1 LRIVYGRC
9 WTLPLASKIF
19 DIKPDTSLEEIAE
32 KLKDYRIAEEREEEG
47 EKFELITEVRDLDL
61 KKNRLEGIF
70 SKDKIIL
77 IPQRG
82 RTVPIVKTTQARIVF
97 SKEHGMTL
105 LTVVQEKH
113 FANAVA
119 SLLSHQLFLSYRA
132 IVEAQISP
140 EIMRAFHERNPEN
153 TKVIYF
159 DDLDIPEVA
168 KLALYGDSVKNSAL
182 YEEYLRHGK
191 IWYIVYQVPNTSY
204 VMGLTRNCVVT
215 SFTRMN
221 ELDFLDYIF
230 REVHPLI
237 HESAGKQ

>member
-1 LRIVYGRC
+1 MV
-9 WTLPLASKIF
+9 
-19 DIKPDTSLEEIAE
+19 
-32 KLKDYRIAEEREEEG
+32 EEREEEG
-47 EKFELITEVRDLDL
+47 VKFELISEVRDLEL
-61 KKNRLEGIF
+61 KKNKLEGVY
-70 SKDKIIL
+70 SRDKIIL

-82 RTVPIVKTTQARIVF
+82 KITPVIKTTEARIVF
-97 SKEHGMTL
+97 RRERGMTL

-132 IVEAQISP
+132 IVDARISP
-140 EIMRAFHERNPEN
+140 EIMKAFHERNPEN

-159 DDLDIPEVA
+159 DDLDIPEVS

-191 IWYIVYQVPNTSY
+191 IWYIVYQVPNTPY

-215 SFTRMN
+215 SFTRIN

-230 REVHPLI
+230 REIHPLI
-237 HESAGKQ
+237 YESAGK